1 MRHHNIRA
9 LLAPGRMLAAAVM
22 ATAVLAPSAASGQ
35 NVKESFTG
43 FAINM
48 NSGPKTGTIDFTIER
63 WSTDAEREQLLAI
76 LKEEKDS
83 YKVNQQLLK
92 ALQEM
97 PKVGYIRTSTSL
109 GWDLHYARQNPL
121 PDGGRRI
128 VFATDR
134 PIGFREAA
142 NQPRSMDYPFT
153 VVEMQFDKDDK
164 GVGKILP
171 GTKLFI
177 DKDNNLVLEN
187 YGQQPVRFNEIKK
200 VK

>member
-48 NSGPKTGTIDFTIER
+48 NSGPKTATVDFTIQR

-171 GTKLFI
+171 GTKIFI

>member
-1 MRHHNIRA
+1 MRPNKINA
-9 LLAPGRMLAAAVM
+9 LLVPKCLLAAAGVAIAM
-22 ATAVLAPSAASGQ
+22 LAPSVASGQ
-35 NVKESFTG
+35 NVKESFSG

-48 NSGPKTGTIDFTIER
+48 NSGPKTGRIDFTIER
-63 WSTDAEREQLLAI
+63 WSTDAERDQLLAI

-92 ALQEM
+92 ALQKM
-97 PKVGYIRTSTSL
+97 PKVGYIRTTTSL
-109 GWDLHYARQNPL
+109 AWDLHYARQNPL

-171 GTKLFI
+171 GTKIFI

-187 YGQQPVRFNEIKK
+187 YAQQPVRFNEIKK